1 MTKGAINKLHA
12 FAAAFAL
19 AFLGLALSAFSSPAS
34 AGCVCR
40 NYTGV
45 PFCAENIPAC
55 QNKAG
60 NCMEECTWHK
70 SDDKTKEPK
79 KKGPMGQ

>member
-1 MTKGAINKLHA
+1 MIKDATNKLHA
-12 FAAAFAL
+12 LPAALAL
-19 AFLGLALSAFSSPAS
+19 AFLGMALSAFSSPAS

-45 PFCAENIPAC
+45 PFCAKNIPAC

-70 SDDKTKEPK
+70 SDDMAKEPK
-79 KKGPMGQ
+79 KKSAMGL